1 MPKLLLHFEGIAV
14 AAAGL
19 WEYHHLGASW
29 ILFAALILV
38 PDLSMLGY
46 LAGPVSGARLYNLGH
61 TYLLPGLL
69 WLCLSFLAPTI
80 ALPVALIWTI
90 HIGIDRALGFGLKY
104 ESGFKDTHLNRV

>member
-1 MPKLLLHFEGIAV
+1 MPKFLLHLEGTVV

-19 WEYHHLGASW
+19 WVYHQLGASW
-29 ILFAALILV
+29 GLFAALILV

-46 LAGPVSGARLYNLGH
+46 LAGPVWGARLYNLGH
-61 TYLLPGLL
+61 TYVLPGLL
-69 WLCLSFLAPTI
+69 WLCLSFLAPAI

-104 ESGFKDTHLNRV
+104 GSGFKDTHLNKV